1 MSAREFGAIV
11 ERAKEYIRA
20 GDVIQVVLAQRLET
34 PLRAAPF
41 DCYRALRTV
50 NPSPYMF
57 YLQLGEQTLVGS
69 SPEVMARVKDGVLHL
84 RLPKAGPAK
93 RQRIEIKAA

>member
-1 MSAREFGAIV
+1 VTPNMTAKEFGAIV

-41 DCYRALRTV
+41 NVYALSV
-50 NPSPYMF
+50 P
-57 YLQLGEQTLVGS
+57 
-69 SPEVMARVKDGVLHL
+69 
-84 RLPKAGPAK
+84 
-93 RQRIEIKAA
+93 